1 MKKKLICILLA
12 AAFVFTLT
20 GCKSTL
26 RPALE
31 EYARKSNIAELDLS
45 EMLDEEN
52 GFHFGKI
59 KWGMTLTEAGEA
71 TESNVSSMLGYGPN
85 DIVVY
90 ESSLLI
96 KILGRKND
104 SASVSTILKQSDV
117 YMISFVFQYN
127 EKYPNLEM
135 PEQKLF
141 EEYLPKLTETFGE
154 PCFQTVLI
162 DVTEVMTLRNRMR
175 LLEKYA
181 TDCILFLRDLQ
192 DSSTMEMVVYGLKNA
207 VGIDGDSF
215 LRQLRNQEIRIT
227 SMQGD
232 SLDTQIMKYREDLT
246 RANGLYTLRIPDGK
260 EIRVHVRFSLIP
272 DGEEETVCI
281 VTLTPATV

>member
-90 ESSLLI
+90 ESSLLL

-154 PCFQTVLI
+154 PDDYREETQTQERVSSLTKCYVWESETTDGKKTELQWSAAYI
-162 DVTEVMTLRNRMR
+162 SGADEPTLVTFGVVWYCDA
-175 LLEKYA
+175 LLEA
-181 TDCILFLRDLQ
+181 Q
-192 DSSTMEMVVYGLKNA
+192 EMQESAENA
-207 VGIDGDSF
+207 
-215 LRQLRNQEIRIT
+215 E
-227 SMQGD
+227 
-232 SLDTQIMKYREDLT
+232 
-246 RANGLYTLRIPDGK
+246 
-260 EIRVHVRFSLIP
+260 
-272 DGEEETVCI
+272 
-281 VTLTPATV
+281 

>member
-1 MKKKLICILLA
+1 MLFRSA
-12 AAFVFTLT
+12 D
-20 GCKSTL
+20 G
-26 RPALE
+26 
-31 EYARKSNIAELDLS
+31 EYRYVID
-45 EMLDEEN
+45 
-52 GFHFGKI
+52 
-59 KWGMTLTEAGEA
+59 
-71 TESNVSSMLGYGPN
+71 
-85 DIVVY
+85 
-90 ESSLLI
+90 
-96 KILGRKND
+96 
-104 SASVSTILKQSDV
+104 QSR
-117 YMISFVFQYN
+117 Y
-127 EKYPNLEM
+127 
-135 PEQKLF
+135 
-141 EEYLPKLTETFGE
+141 TETFGE

-232 SLDTQIMKYREDLT
+232 SLDTRIMKYREDLT

-260 EIRVHVRFSLIP
+260 EIRVHIRFSLIP
-272 DGEEETVCI
+272 DGEEETACI